1 MFFEKQL
8 TVSLYKKTVKS
19 QNASMTALP
28 ILSSV
33 LFIKK
38 KKYNKWN
45 INIKIV

>member
-38 KKYNKWN
+38 KYNKWN